1 MQETALILTVILCL
15 IGLASMAGFVGG
27 YLFLTGSFDGERPII
42 DDITAF
48 VTGEEPPPRTPAVA
62 PSVLPQTGDG
72 SAVSVG
78 APANATPSDS
88 GLSYS
93 GPLDV
98 PKRPSQGDL
107 SLDDFF
113 ADFSLDVAN
122 MSGDLPPLADA
133 ANAASS
139 EEQQSSVSYRK
150 TEPVAPSNGSSEGA

>member
-1 MQETALILTVILCL
+1 MQETALILTAVLSL

-48 VTGEEPPPRTPAVA
+48 VTGEEPPPRTSVVASETA
-62 PSVLPQTGDG
+62 PSKEGLRDE
-72 SAVSVG
+72 SI
-78 APANATPSDS
+78 PANQSS
-88 GLSYS
+88 GFSYS
-93 GPLDV
+93 GPLDI

-122 MSGDLPPLADA
+122 MSGDLPSLPVE
-133 ANAASS
+133 ASNS
-139 EEQQSSVSYRK
+139 STSDQKDSSVSYRK
-150 TEPVAPSNGSSEGA
+150 TEPAGPSTGSTLPEGA